1 MESKRIKL
9 FNAHIRYVTEADSG
23 HGRQYFI
30 LIKYRNPVAPYDTK
44 IHPILFRSYSKME
57 TDRQQLNALVYAV
70 NQKAGY
76 FTMVNADREC
86 GLLWFQR
93 YFKEEV
99 QRPKI
104 PTVKLTQKVGWIYSD
119 ILKKHVFMDIDNI
132 MWCPSEGYVTV
143 GQTGIMLSDEF
154 RAKWIK
160 NVNQRECLPVQPL
173 PSKDKKINVLNG
185 DMLLDAVGEL
195 RNIS

>member
-1 MESKRIKL
+1 
-9 FNAHIRYVTEADSG
+9 
-23 HGRQYFI
+23 
-30 LIKYRNPVAPYDTK
+30 
-44 IHPILFRSYSKME
+44 
-57 TDRQQLNALVYAV
+57 
-70 NQKAGY
+70 
-76 FTMVNADREC
+76 
-86 GLLWFQR
+86 
-93 YFKEEV
+93 
-99 QRPKI
+99 
-104 PTVKLTQKVGWIYSD
+104 
-119 ILKKHVFMDIDNI
+119 MDIDNI

-160 NVNQRECLPVQPL
+160 NVNQRDCLPVQPL